1 MSIGTQNLAEGLLW
15 IAVAIAVIAALS
27 AVTVWIARRRGSTTV
42 ALDAAISVAQGWL
55 FFMVLGMGLMVWQ
68 WFGQGEM
75 WISEMPA
82 FVQWAGDGAFVG
94 PGTPGCSD
102 PGGDTPVL
110 LCASVNSISATVA
123 HLSIGTRIVIAAGQV
138 LGLALLALP
147 AVLIVVLVSQ
157 VRKGS
162 PFSRTASRAFA
173 WSAVAILVLGTIT
186 DLTVGIGRTLAA
198 FEVLPSP
205 EQGGDLTTQ
214 GIFYLTLPLWPAG
227 VALALAALAVVFRY
241 GAALQ
246 HQTDALRR
254 ETEGLV

>member
-1 MSIGTQNLAEGLLW
+1 MTIGVQNLGEGLLW
-15 IAVAIAVIAALS
+15 IAVAIAAIAALCT
-27 AVTVWIARRRGSTTV
+27 VTVWIARRRGSTTV
-42 ALDAAISVAQGWL
+42 ALDAASSVAQGWL
-55 FFMVLGMGLMVWQ
+55 FILALGLGLMVWQ
-68 WFGQGEM
+68 WFSQGEM

-82 FVQWAGDGAFVG
+82 FVQWPGDGAFVG
-94 PGTPGCSD
+94 PGVPGCSD

-123 HLSIGTRIVIAAGQV
+123 HLTIGTRIVIAAGQV
-138 LGLALLALP
+138 LGLVLLALP
-147 AVLIVVLVSQ
+147 AVMIIVLVGQ
-157 VRKGS
+157 ARKGS
-162 PFSRTASRAFA
+162 PFSRTASRTFA
-173 WSAVAILVLGTIT
+173 WSAVSILVVGTIT
-186 DLTVGIGRTLAA
+186 ELTVDIGRTLAA

-205 EQGGDLTTQ
+205 EQGGDITTQ

-254 ETEGLV
+254 DTEGLV